1 MKSDSSL
8 SWTSNNPKATLQ
20 AWAPLDS
27 KNGKLSSSVLS
38 PTTGRPSS
46 ANSLPAENDTGK
58 EDGELPST
66 GATDMDVTVT
76 SSKPEVDTPEI
87 RRDVAGGAESMA
99 VANGEG
105 TGQGNVLS
113 PEGSSKMLLPSD
125 ETRAAADEGEIR
137 QPDVE
142 MGEATGEDQIEL
154 PLLGTAPG
162 SRTFR
167 AVLRRENGTSGKRV
181 ELEAQV
187 NKLCMRR
194 LCVP

>member
-8 SWTSNNPKATLQ
+8 PWTSNNPKATLQ

-27 KNGKLSSSVLS
+27 KNEKLSSSTLS
-38 PTTGRPSS
+38 PTFGRPSS
-46 ANSLPAENDTGK
+46 ANTLPTENDTGK

-66 GATDMDVTVT
+66 GATDMDVTMT

-87 RRDVAGGAESMA
+87 RRDVDGVAESMA
-99 VANGEG
+99 DADGEAI
-105 TGQGNVLS
+105 GQGNVPS
-113 PEGSSKMLLPSD
+113 PEESSKMSLPGD

-137 QPDVE
+137 QQDVE
-142 MGEATGEDQIEL
+142 MGEAIEHTGEDQIVL
-154 PLLGTAPG
+154 PLLGNAPG

-187 NKLCMRR
+187 NNLCM
-194 LCVP
+194 